1 MRNFISSLQSE
12 YYKSRKTLNFWAA
25 ILLPVIL
32 CSIVCLGFFVM
43 ADKFEKMDG
52 KAIWGLFSGAV
63 LSFMGNL
70 LLPLLVIFLA
80 NSVNSLEHKADTW
93 KTLFS
98 LPVSKWTIYAAKYFY
113 VFLLL
118 FVSILL
124 FALFTIGY
132 GNLLGG
138 IAPNLKFHD
147 YQMKGLLLASY
158 FKLFLSCLGILSI
171 QFLLSLIWSDF
182 LKPMGIGFLL
192 FIIGSVINSISWH
205 YAFLMPYSQPAISIK
220 TMVANPNVKGDLPIN
235 IFTGEILMSII
246 ISTVVFFAGYYVV
259 KRTRIE

>member
-1 MRNFISSLQSE
+1 MRNFIPSLTSE
-12 YYKSRKTLNFWAA
+12 YYKSRKTLNFGAT

-32 CSIVCLGFFVM
+32 CTIVCLGFFAM

-52 KAIWGLFSGAV
+52 KAIWGFFSGAILGV
-63 LSFMGNL
+63 MGNL

-80 NSVNSLEHKADTW
+80 NSVNSQEHKADTW

-98 LPVSKWTIYAAKYFY
+98 LPISKWTIYAAKYFY
-113 VFLLL
+113 ILMLL
-118 FVSILL
+118 FISILL

-132 GNLLGG
+132 GNLLGA
-138 IAPNLKFHD
+138 IRPNLKFHD

-192 FIIGSVINSISWH
+192 FIIGVVVNSVNWH
-205 YAFLMPYSQPAISIK
+205 YAFLMPYAHPAISIK
-220 TMVANPNVKGDLPIN
+220 TMVTNPSVRSDVPIN
-235 IFTGEILMSII
+235 IFTSEILMSII
-246 ISTVVFFAGYYVV
+246 VSTVVFFAGYYVV
-259 KRTRIE
+259 KRTRIT